1 MTRIPHSPA
10 GPDDDLAPRF
20 ALAEL
25 PVPMVYATYR
35 IIRDCNAGFAAL
47 FGAMPEDI
55 IDRSFA
61 RLYPEIGDFIRR
73 GEQWAANLAGHE
85 VYYDER
91 VMARF
96 DGQRFWCRVNGR
108 SLHPGGDPF
117 AEAIYCF
124 EPINRPAIQAGRV
137 LTERQRQILAQVAQG
152 KTNAQI
158 AAETGLSRR
167 TIEAHRARLM
177 KAVGVGNAAELMAW
191 FVSNDLAPGRE
202 RGTP

>member
-1 MTRIPHSPA
+1 MTRIPLPLATPVS
-10 GPDDDLAPRF
+10 DTAPRF
-20 ALAEL
+20 ALAEM
-25 PVPMVYATYR
+25 PVPMVYAAYR

-47 FGAMPEDI
+47 FGATRDEI
-55 IDRSFA
+55 VDRSFA

-73 GEQWAANLAGHE
+73 GEQWAANMAGYE

-108 SLHPGGDPF
+108 SLSRGGDPF

-124 EPINRPAIQAGRV
+124 EPINRRAVQPDRA
-137 LTERQRQILAQVAQG
+137 LSERQRQILAQVAQG

-167 TIEAHRARLM
+167 TVEAHRARLM
-177 KAVGVGNAAELMAW
+177 RAIGVGNGAELVAW
-191 FVSNDLAPGRE
+191 FVSNGAADR
-202 RGTP
+202 

>member
-1 MTRIPHSPA
+1 MTRIPLPPASPV
-10 GPDDDLAPRF
+10 GDTAPRF

-25 PVPMVYATYR
+25 PVPMVYAAYR

-47 FGAMPEDI
+47 FGATRDEI
-55 IDRSFA
+55 VGRSFA

-73 GEQWAANLAGHE
+73 GEQWAANLAGQE

-91 VMARF
+91 VMARL

-108 SLHPGGDPF
+108 SLSRGGDPF

-124 EPINRPAIQAGRV
+124 EPMNRPAAQPGRA
-137 LTERQRQILAQVAQG
+137 LSERQRQILAQVAQG
-152 KTNAQI
+152 KTNARI

-167 TIEAHRARLM
+167 TVEAHRARLM
-177 KAVGVGNAAELMAW
+177 KAIGVGNAAELVAW
-191 FVSNDLAPGRE
+191 FVSS
-202 RGTP
+202 GTADR

>member
-1 MTRIPHSPA
+1 
-10 GPDDDLAPRF
+10 
-20 ALAEL
+20 
-25 PVPMVYATYR
+25 MVYATYR

-47 FGAMPEDI
+47 FGGTRDDI
-55 IDRSFA
+55 VDKSFA

-73 GEQWAANLAGHE
+73 GQQWAANFAGHD

-96 DGQRFWCRVNGR
+96 DGQSFWCRVHGR
-108 SLHPGGDPF
+108 SLSSGGDPF

-124 EPINRPAIQAGRV
+124 EPINRPAIQADRA

-167 TIEAHRARLM
+167 TVEAHRARLM
-177 KAVGVGNAAELMAW
+177 RAIGVSNGAELMAW
-191 FVSNDLAPGRE
+191 FVSTGR
-202 RGTP
+202 GGG